1 MVFMSK
7 CYNIDVNYFRYLITG
22 EHPKPLSTLEFYQE
36 QTLFDVIGGNLF
48 DADTSYSMVG
58 FTGNVIV
65 NLFLN

>member
-7 CYNIDVNYFRYLITG
+7 CYNIDVNNFRYLITG

-65 NLFLN
+65 NSFLN